1 MTSSEALKNGAD
13 IELLMKMPVRERIG
27 RFKYEEEDKIDSE
40 YESIEAILKKEI
52 EDVIERS
59 ED

>member
-1 MTSSEALKNGAD
+1 
-13 IELLMKMPVRERIG
+13 MKMPVRERIG